1 MRGCNAQTNGR
12 QLVPVLPLRT
22 PRGLELIKS
31 SAKFYANGAGTA
43 KPTVQLSYLVHS
55 ASNNPAAERTS
66 PAGKLS
72 ARAIAMFCLLLLVLP
87 GLALAAIVWCGTR
100 IADTWGTGNSRR
112 WGELIVS
119 AIGEFSRYGAKRC
132 GTDCFERP
140 IGYHHSQ
147 GEDGAHQRWR
157 LGSAGSAIAMDN

>member
-12 QLVPVLPLRT
+12 RLVPVLPLRT

-72 ARAIAMFCLLLLVLP
+72 VRAIATFCLLLLVLP

-100 IADTWGTGNSRR
+100 IVDSGAPEIVAGRASPSSARLASSVVTGPNDAAQT
-112 WGELIVS
+112 VS
-119 AIGEFSRYGAKRC
+119 NAQSDIIIHKVKTERINGGAWAVQDPR
-132 GTDCFERP
+132 
-140 IGYHHSQ
+140 
-147 GEDGAHQRWR
+147 
-157 LGSAGSAIAMDN
+157 